1 MGRNAIKSI
10 FLVAAAIL
18 LGVSAWSGDVL
29 LLPLAVLFPWVWSQ
43 ATSRK
48 GAVMTAAAYFLA
60 ASRGLPQGIANF
72 YGSGELYG
80 YGLWITASS
89 GFVLVHAGCWTQRG
103 NWARPA
109 RYAVASV
116 LMGLPP
122 IGIVGWAH
130 PLTAAGV
137 LFPGWGWLGLFAT
150 AIGILV
156 VTTERY
162 LIAFALMGCFW
173 VCSSLSWTMP
183 PEPEDWTGLNTFLG
197 RSLGRGFDRQQHEWL
212 AAAVN
217 EAAAGGSTVVV
228 LPESGLGFWTP
239 TVERYWRAALED
251 SKVAIFAGA
260 TIVGSGGYD
269 NAMIALHATDGLSVY
284 HQRMPVPV
292 SMWQPWLGWTGKSGG
307 ARAHLFANPIVSVA
321 GRRVATL
328 VCYEQLITWPILQ
341 SMVHKPELI
350 VATGNGWWT
359 TETSIVSIQRASAVA
374 WASLFKVPIVFAFN
388 T

>member
-1 MGRNAIKSI
+1 MGPNAMKSI
-10 FLVAAAIL
+10 LLFAAATL

-48 GAVMTAAAYFLA
+48 GAAMTAAAYFLA

-80 YGLWITASS
+80 YVLWITACS
-89 GFVLVHAGCWTQRG
+89 GFVLVHAACWTQRAS
-103 NWARPA
+103 WARPV
-109 RYAVASV
+109 RYAIVSV

-150 AIGILV
+150 VIGILV

-162 LIAFALMGCFW
+162 LIAFAFMGWFW
-173 VCSSLSWTMP
+173 VYSSLSWTMP
-183 PEPEDWTGLNTFLG
+183 PEPKGWTGLDTVLS
-197 RSLGRGFDRQQHEWL
+197 RSLGRRFDRQQHERL

-217 EAAAGGSTVVV
+217 EAAGRGATVVV
-228 LPESGLGFWTP
+228 LPESGLGLWTP
-239 TVERYWRAALED
+239 TVERYWRAALEET
-251 SKVAIFAGA
+251 KVTIFAGA
-260 TIVGSGGYD
+260 TIVGPGGYD
-269 NAMIALHATDGLSVY
+269 NAMIAIHVTDGLSIY

-292 SMWQPWLGWTGKSGG
+292 SMWQPWLGWIGKSGG
-307 ARAHLFANPIVSVA
+307 ARARLFANPIVSVA

-374 WASLFKVPIVFAFN
+374 WASLFKVPIVIAFN